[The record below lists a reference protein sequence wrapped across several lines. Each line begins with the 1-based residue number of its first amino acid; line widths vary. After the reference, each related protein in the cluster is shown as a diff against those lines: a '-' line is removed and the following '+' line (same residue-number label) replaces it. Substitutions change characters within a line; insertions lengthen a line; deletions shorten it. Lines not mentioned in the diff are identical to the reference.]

1 MSETTIEARRLKRE
15 RAMLSEFR
23 QRFGDFHTELHREDY
38 LFRSGH
44 KRSRELARIR
54 SERGD
59 LFEPSAIAELR
70 AKLEETSE
78 HRETERTSVKRLMA
92 FAVEGALLVRA
103 QEVSGEIEDY
113 EANALVDWQGRKA
126 PFRSSASLL
135 ADETDFAR
143 RRDLFD
149 RRAGVIEAAQDLR
162 AERLE
167 KLRDGAR
174 ELGYENRLVMLRE
187 LRGLD
192 YEGTASRARAI
203 LSKTEGGY
211 VNALASLLPRETGVS
226 ADDATQA
233 DLGFLQKFRRFDHF
247 FPRERMLGV
256 YRELFAAL
264 GFNSEK
270 QSNLAI
276 DSEPRPGK
284 QPQAFCSPISVP
296 DEIKLSVNLN
306 GGQGNYR
313 EFLREAGRAQLYAWT
328 SRSLY
333 PEFRLGGDRAVVEA
347 WGLLFENLAFDECW
361 LMTTFGFVENMEFRR
376 ALAVF
381 RLMSLRRRAAL
392 LDYEI
397 EFHSGGLASGAGERY
412 AELMTEAARVRFDG
426 TDRLRSLDDA
436 FYSADVLRA
445 SAFES
450 QMREYLRTRFGA
462 RWWASH
468 KAGETLIDLWNTGRR
483 YTVEE
488 LASMIGLGALDFDW
502 LASESL
508 ESMEGRSA

>member
-1 MSETTIEARRLKRE
+1 
-15 RAMLSEFR
+15 MLSEYR
-23 QRFGDFHTELHREDY
+23 QRFSDFHTEFHREDY
-38 LFRSGH
+38 LFRSGR
-44 KRSRELARIR
+44 KQSREIARV
-54 SERGD
+54 RGEYSD
-59 LFEPSAIAELR
+59 LFKPSAAAELR

-78 HRETERTSVKRLMA
+78 HRETERTGVKRLIA
-92 FAVEGALLVRA
+92 FAAEGALNARA

-113 EANALVDWQGRKA
+113 EANALVDWNGRKISFHA
-126 PFRSSASLL
+126 SALTL
-135 ADETDFAR
+135 ADEPDFAL
-143 RRDLFD
+143 RRDLFA

-167 KLRDGAR
+167 RLREGAG
-174 ELGYENRLVMLRE
+174 EMGYENRLAMLRE

-192 YEGTASRARAI
+192 YERLAERARGV

-211 VNALASLLPRETGVS
+211 ATALGRLLAREAGVS
-226 ADDATQA
+226 IDDATQA
-233 DLGFLQKFRRFDHF
+233 DLGFLQRVTRFDHF

-284 QPQAFCSPISVP
+284 QSQAFCSPIRVP
-296 DEIKLSVNLN
+296 DEIKLSVNLT
-306 GGQGNYR
+306 GGQANYR
-313 EFLREAGRAQLYAWT
+313 EFLRAAGRAQLYAWT
-328 SRSLY
+328 SRNLY

-347 WGLLFENLAFDECW
+347 WGMLFENLIADERW
-361 LMTTFGFVENMEFRR
+361 LMGTFGFVDNMEFRS
-376 ALAVF
+376 ALATF
-381 RLMSLRRRAAL
+381 RLMAMRQCAARL
-392 LDYEI
+392 NYEI
-397 EFHSGGLASGAGERY
+397 EFHSGALTGGAGARY
-412 AELMTEAARVRFDG
+412 AELMTDAARVRFDG
-426 TDRLRSLDDA
+426 TERLRALDDA
-436 FYSADVLRA
+436 FYSADFLRA

-450 QMREYLRTRFGA
+450 QMREYLKTRFGL
-462 RWWASH
+462 RWWASR

-508 ESMEGRSA
+508 EAIEGRSA

>member
-1 MSETTIEARRLKRE
+1 MAETRIEAGRPKRE
-15 RAMLSEFR
+15 RAMHSEYR
-23 QRFGDFHTELHREDY
+23 QRFGDFHTEFHREDY
-38 LFRSGH
+38 LFRSGR
-44 KRSRELARIR
+44 KQSREIARV
-54 SERGD
+54 RGEHSD
-59 LFEPSAIAELR
+59 LFKSSAIAELR
-70 AKLEETSE
+70 AKLEEIPE
-78 HRETERTSVKRLMA
+78 QREAERTSAKRLMA
-92 FAVEGALLVRA
+92 FAVEGALLARA
-103 QEVSGEIEDY
+103 QEVSDEIEDY
-113 EANALVDWQGRKA
+113 EANALVDWQGRKI
-126 PFRSSASLL
+126 PFRASAPAL

-143 RRDLFD
+143 RRDLFA
-149 RRAGVIEAAQDLR
+149 RQAGVIEAAQDLR

-174 ELGYENRLVMLRE
+174 ELSYENRLAMLSE

-192 YEGTASRARAI
+192 YKGTASRARSI
-203 LSKTEGGY
+203 LAKTEGGY
-211 VNALASLLPRETGVS
+211 ANALASLLPRETGVS
-226 ADDATQA
+226 QDDATQA
-233 DLGFLQKFRRFDHF
+233 DLGFLQKFTRFDHF

-276 DSEPRPGK
+276 DSGPRPGK
-284 QPQAFCSPISVP
+284 QPQAFCSPIRVP
-296 DEIKLSVNLN
+296 DEIKLSVNLT
-306 GGQGNYR
+306 GGQANYR
-313 EFLREAGRAQLYAWT
+313 ELLREAGRAQLYAWT
-328 SRSLY
+328 SRNLY

-347 WGLLFENLAFDECW
+347 WGLLFENLALDGRW
-361 LMTTFGFVENMEFRR
+361 LMATFGFVENMEFRR

-381 RLMSLRRRAAL
+381 RLTSLRRRVAL
-392 LDYEI
+392 FDYEI

-412 AELMTEAARVRFDG
+412 AESMTDAARVRFDG
-426 TDRLRSLDDA
+426 TERLRSLDDA
-436 FYSADVLRA
+436 FYSADFLRA

-450 QMREYLRTRFGA
+450 QMREYLRTRFGV
-462 RWWASH
+462 RWWASS

-508 ESMEGRSA
+508 EAMEGRSA

>member
-1 MSETTIEARRLKRE
+1 MAETTIEAWRLKRE

-23 QRFGDFHTELHREDY
+23 QRFGDFHTELHSEDY

-44 KRSRELARIR
+44 KQDREFASIRGERS
-54 SERGD
+54 D
-59 LFEPSAIAELR
+59 LFKPSAIAELR
-70 AKLEETSE
+70 AKLEETPE
-78 HRETERTSVKRLMA
+78 HRETERTSVKRLIA
-92 FAVEGALLVRA
+92 FAVEGALLARA

-113 EANALVDWQGRKA
+113 EANALVDWQGRIT

-143 RRDLFD
+143 RRDLFA
-149 RRAGVIEAAQDLR
+149 RRADVIGAAQDLR

-174 ELGYENRLVMLRE
+174 ELGYENRLAMLRE

-203 LSKTEGGY
+203 LSKTEAGY

-226 ADDATQA
+226 VDDATQA
-233 DLGFLQKFRRFDHF
+233 DLGFLQKFTRFDHF

-284 QPQAFCSPISVP
+284 QPQAFCSPIRVP

-313 EFLREAGRAQLYAWT
+313 EFLREAGRAQLYSWT

-347 WGLLFENLAFDECW
+347 WGLLFENLAFDERW

-381 RLMSLRRRAAL
+381 RLMSLRQRAAL

-397 EFHSGGLASGAGERY
+397 EFHSGGLASGPGERY

-436 FYSADVLRA
+436 FYSADFLRA

-450 QMREYLRTRFGA
+450 QMREYLKTRFGV

-488 LASMIGLGALDFDW
+488 LASMIGLGAVDFDW

>member
-1 MSETTIEARRLKRE
+1 
-15 RAMLSEFR
+15 MLSEYR
-23 QRFGDFHTELHREDY
+23 QRFDDFHTELHREDY

-44 KRSRELARIR
+44 KHSREVARV
-54 SERGD
+54 RGEYSD
-59 LFEPSAIAELR
+59 LFKPSAIAELR
-70 AKLEETSE
+70 AKLEEISE
-78 HRETERTSVKRLMA
+78 QRETERTSVKRLMA
-92 FAVEGALLVRA
+92 FAVEGALQARA
-103 QEVSGEIEDY
+103 QEVSDEIEDY
-113 EANALVDWQGRKA
+113 EASALVDWQERKV
-126 PFRSSASLL
+126 PFRASDRLL
-135 ADETDFAR
+135 AGETDFAR
-143 RRDLFD
+143 RRDLFA
-149 RRAGVIEAAQDLR
+149 RRAGVIEAVQDLR

-174 ELGYENRLVMLRE
+174 ELGYENRLAMLRE

-192 YEGTASRARAI
+192 YEGTASRARGV

-211 VNALASLLPRETGVS
+211 VNALANSLPREAGVS
-226 ADDATQA
+226 IDDATQA
-233 DLGFLQKFRRFDHF
+233 DLGFLQNFTRFDHF

-264 GFNSEK
+264 GFSSEK

-284 QPQAFCSPISVP
+284 QPQAFCSPIRVP
-296 DEIKLSVNLN
+296 DEIKLSVNLT
-306 GGQGNYR
+306 GGQANYR
-313 EFLREAGRAQLYAWT
+313 ELLREAGRAQLYAWT
-328 SRSLY
+328 SRNLY

-347 WGLLFENLAFDECW
+347 WGLLFENLALDERW

-376 ALAVF
+376 ALAIF
-381 RLMSLRRRAAL
+381 RLIRLRQRAAL

-397 EFHSGGLASGAGERY
+397 EFPSGGPASGAGARY
-412 AELMTEAARVRFDG
+412 AELMTDAARVRFDG
-426 TDRLRSLDDA
+426 TERLRSLDDA
-436 FYSADVLRA
+436 FHSADFLRA

-450 QMREYLRTRFGA
+450 QMREYLKTRFGV
-462 RWWASH
+462 RWWASL
-468 KAGETLIDLWNTGRR
+468 KAGETLIDIWNTGRR

-502 LASESL
+502 LASELL